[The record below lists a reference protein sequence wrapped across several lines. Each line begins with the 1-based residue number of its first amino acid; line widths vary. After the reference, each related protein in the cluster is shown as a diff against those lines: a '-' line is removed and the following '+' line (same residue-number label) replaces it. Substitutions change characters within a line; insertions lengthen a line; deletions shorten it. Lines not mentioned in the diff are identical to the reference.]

1 MADLVVLDL
10 DSDPRER
17 GRIHGHTMRNQ
28 IRENYLT
35 YVDRFQAG
43 GAKLPV
49 VLEQSDAWAEFIARD
64 NPEYSEEMPGVAAG
78 AGLSLTE
85 IAMLNARY
93 ELAYCVFGAEAQSV
107 NSPPWSSRKVAHRSA
122 FFRK

>member
-1 MADLVVLDL
+1 MADLTVLDL

-17 GRIHGHTMRNQ
+17 GRTHGRAMRNQ
-28 IRENYLT
+28 IRDNYRT
-35 YVDRFQAG
+35 YVDRFEAG

-64 NPEYSEEMPGVAAG
+64 NPEYSEEMLGLAAG

-85 IAMLNARY
+85 IAMLNAR
-93 ELAYCVFGAEAQSV
+93 
-107 NSPPWSSRKVAHRSA
+107 
-122 FFRK
+122 

>member
-17 GRIHGHTMRNQ
+17 GRTHGRTMRNQ

-43 GAKLPV
+43 GAKLPGG
-49 VLEQSDAWAEFIARD
+49 
-64 NPEYSEEMPGVAAG
+64 PGTERRLG
-78 AGLSLTE
+78 RRSL
-85 IAMLNARY
+85 
-93 ELAYCVFGAEAQSV
+93 LAIIPNIPKRC
-107 NSPPWSSRKVAHRSA
+107 SA
-122 FFRK
+122 